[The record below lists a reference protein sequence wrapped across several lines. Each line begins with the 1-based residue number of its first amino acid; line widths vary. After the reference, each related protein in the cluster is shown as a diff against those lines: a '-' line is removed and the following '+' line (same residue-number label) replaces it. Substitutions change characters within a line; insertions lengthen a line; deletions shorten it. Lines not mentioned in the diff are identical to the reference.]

1 MHKIDWDKYLSE
13 SRMRKSTAQQ
23 DLRNPFESDFGRVAF
38 SSALRRMHDKT
49 QVIPLTNGDSI
60 HTRLTHSIEVMNI
73 AHSLG
78 IYLCRDSRFRELYG
92 ETESMQLEQKICPI
106 LRTAAIIHDI
116 GNPPFGH
123 FGEEVIQEY
132 FKTSDAGLENN
143 FDFSQF
149 DGNAQGFRI
158 ITKLMYT
165 GDRYGLNLTYA
176 TLGAYLK
183 YPNTESKKKDNYI
196 GNKKH
201 GVFSSEKD
209 VLEQVAENCNLKKND
224 GVIKRHPLSF
234 LVEAADTIC
243 YRTMDIEDGFNL
255 HWFRMSDIISFL
267 ESKNKDILN
276 IIGLS
281 KDKFDNLNA
290 NNQIIALRVALI
302 NYFVKTA
309 INEYFTNLKGIDEG
323 EYNKELLDGDE
334 NKISDILG
342 DFTKSR
348 IFMRKE
354 VEMAELT
361 GSAVIS
367 GLFDLLFK
375 LMKHDNNNFRN
386 RLKSVLSKSA
396 MRLSFHAN
404 CVPDEE
410 YHRFKAEDII
420 KFDFSPLDISEKYRI
435 LLDFISG
442 MTDWYAVDLYQQL
455 SGQKL

>member
-1 MHKIDWDKYLSE
+1 MYKIDWDKYLSE

-78 IYLCRDSRFRELYG
+78 IYLCRYSRFRELYG
-92 ETESMQLEQKICPI
+92 ENESMRLEQKICPI

-132 FKTSDAGLENN
+132 FKTSDAELRNN
-143 FDFSQF
+143 YDFSQF

-176 TLGAYLK
+176 TLGSYLK
-183 YPNTESKKKDNYI
+183 YPNAESKKKDNYI

-209 VLEQVAENCNLKKND
+209 VLEQVAENCNLKKSD
-224 GVIKRHPLSF
+224 GKLKRHPLSF

-309 INEYFTNLKGIDEG
+309 INEYFTNLKDIDEG

-367 GLFDLLFK
+367 GLFDLLFE
-375 LMKHDNNNFRN
+375 LMNHDNNNFRN
-386 RLKSVLSKSA
+386 RL
-396 MRLSFHAN
+396 
-404 CVPDEE
+404 
-410 YHRFKAEDII
+410 
-420 KFDFSPLDISEKYRI
+420 
-435 LLDFISG
+435 
-442 MTDWYAVDLYQQL
+442 
-455 SGQKL
+455 

>member
-1 MHKIDWDKYLSE
+1 MYKIDWDKYLSE
-13 SRMRKSTAQQ
+13 SRMRKSTVHQ

-92 ETESMQLEQKICPI
+92 EKESMQLEQKICPI

-132 FKTSDAGLENN
+132 FKTSDDELKHNY
-143 FDFSQF
+143 DFNQF

-165 GDRYGLNLTYA
+165 GDCYGLNLTYA

-183 YPNTESKKKDNYI
+183 YPNSDAKKRNNYI

-209 VLEQVAENCNLKKND
+209 ILEKVAENCNLKISD
-224 GVIKRHPLSF
+224 TEFKRHPLSF

-255 HWFRMSDIISFL
+255 HWFRMSDIISFV
-267 ESKNKDILN
+267 ESKNKNIWN
-276 IIGLS
+276 IIGLEKINS
-281 KDKFDNLNA
+281 
-290 NNQIIALRVALI
+290 IA
-302 NYFVKTA
+302 
-309 INEYFTNLKGIDEG
+309 
-323 EYNKELLDGDE
+323 
-334 NKISDILG
+334 
-342 DFTKSR
+342 
-348 IFMRKE
+348 
-354 VEMAELT
+354 
-361 GSAVIS
+361 
-367 GLFDLLFK
+367 
-375 LMKHDNNNFRN
+375 
-386 RLKSVLSKSA
+386 
-396 MRLSFHAN
+396 
-404 CVPDEE
+404 
-410 YHRFKAEDII
+410 
-420 KFDFSPLDISEKYRI
+420 
-435 LLDFISG
+435 
-442 MTDWYAVDLYQQL
+442 
-455 SGQKL
+455 